1 MAALNATLE
10 NAKVA
15 SFDMTGV
22 LQPSENVKTI
32 DGVGDC
38 KEVLTVSSV
47 GAFTYSDKESTAT
60 KISTEAI
67 LSTLKE
73 SSELE
78 TEPGPASESEKDASF
93 DTAGKLLQ
101 KTVHQ
106 SLPKADT
113 CNAEIQREVQ
123 TVVVNEVNQECIRA
137 TEVHAAVC
145 EVAAK
150 EGGAADAVTFLEKRE
165 EVTVEENLEK
175 ASSEASGRHL
185 LFTNTHTSSG

>member
-1 MAALNATLE
+1 M
-10 NAKVA
+10 A

-32 DGVGDC
+32 DGVGDY
-38 KEVLTVSSV
+38 KEVITVSSV
-47 GAFTYSDKESTAT
+47 GGFTYPDKESTAT
-60 KISTEAI
+60 KISTEAR

-93 DTAGKLLQ
+93 DTVGKLLQ

-113 CNAEIQREVQ
+113 CNAEIQSEVQ
-123 TVVVNEVNQECIRA
+123 TVVVNEVNQECIRG
-137 TEVHAAVC
+137 TEGHAVIC
-145 EVAAK
+145 DVAAK

-165 EVTVEENLEK
+165 EATVEENLEK
-175 ASSEASGRHL
+175 ASSEASGGHL
-185 LFTNTHTSSG
+185 LFTNTQTSSG